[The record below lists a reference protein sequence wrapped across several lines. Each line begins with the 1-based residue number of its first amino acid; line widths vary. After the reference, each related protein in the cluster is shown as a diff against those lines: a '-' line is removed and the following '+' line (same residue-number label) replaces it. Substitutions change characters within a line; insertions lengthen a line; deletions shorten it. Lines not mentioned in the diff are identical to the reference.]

1 MKSNILY
8 KGYKIKVRCLDW
20 EQINTL
26 NSYWQTF
33 TSFIEIEKI
42 IGLGMNWSDDY
53 LYFDY
58 CLGVINDENT
68 FNKMQNIDFS
78 NTDFNVEYIEL
89 NLPNLS
95 EWKTF
100 KGKDSKIKEIYENQI
115 DCYNRSYD
123 YELEYIDSKGNI
135 EIKIHFLN

>member
-1 MKSNILY
+1 MIY
-8 KGYKIKVRCLDW
+8 KGYKIRVRCLEW

-26 NSYWQTF
+26 NRYWKTF
-33 TSFIEIEKI
+33 TNFIENEKI

-58 CLGVINDENT
+58 AIGVINDANT
-68 FNKMQNIDFS
+68 LNKIQNIDFS
-78 NTDFNVEYIEL
+78 NTDFNMEYIEL
-89 NLPNLS
+89 NLPDLN

-100 KGKDSKIKEIYENQI
+100 KGKDSEVKEIYENQV
-115 DCYNRSYD
+115 DCYNRDYD

-135 EIKIHFLN
+135 EIKVHFIN